1 MMMTT
6 RSSSPT
12 FTLANNI
19 SEKRL
24 AKGFSKST
32 NLESKDSNHSFLMI
46 HQKTMRAWVCDTFNN
61 EIEYAF
67 DAQSVVEWKRGLDG
81 AWMKEEEEVSLL
93 DFMYGDIEHT
103 RPDVS
108 DELDEGIFWD
118 ADKKTMGM
126 IKMHY
131 CGLKKDEMVF
141 EVRGPMVYVSSSLTA
156 REISGS
162 KPRA

>member
-118 ADKKTMGM
+118 AKTGM

-131 CGLKKDEMVF
+131 GLKDDRVF
-141 EVRGPMVYVSSSLTA
+141 EVRGPMVYVSPSLSA

>member
-93 DFMYGDIEHT
+93 DFMYGGYMEHS

-118 ADKKTMGM
+118 AKTGM

-131 CGLKKDEMVF
+131 GLKDDRVF
-141 EVRGPMVYVSSSLTA
+141 EVRGPMVYVSPSLSA